1 MVYHTRNVFE
11 KPFMS
16 QTQPAEMERVAALR
30 DFFLARNRP
39 ELERAYRELAK
50 NFPEDVPEVE
60 DWEEVEF
67 AFNRLF
73 VGPAALEAPPFA
85 SVYLDTEPLVMSKT
99 TLEVR
104 EMYASIGLESP
115 WKNRFPDDHISLE
128 LDAILAMN
136 HLTLQT
142 GLAEMHDLRNRF
154 LEHIDGW
161 VSKFVDRIHEA
172 PSRHPAIGYAA
183 RRLAECLKR

>member
-1 MVYHTRNVFE
+1 V
-11 KPFMS
+11 
-16 QTQPAEMERVAALR
+16 EMESVAALR

-39 ELERAYRELAK
+39 ELERAYGELTK

-85 SVYLDTEPLVMSKT
+85 SVYLDSEPLVMNET

-115 WKNRFPDDHISLE
+115 WKNRLPDDHISLE
-128 LDAILAMN
+128 LDATLAMN
-136 HLTLQT
+136 HIALQS
-142 GLAEMHDLRNRF
+142 GLAEVQELRSRF
-154 LEHIDGW
+154 LEHMDRW
-161 VSKFVDRIHEA
+161 VSRFVDRMNKA
-172 PSRHPAIGYAA
+172 PSIHPAIGYAA
-183 RRLAECLKR
+183 RCLAEWLKHSLENIRGVTGNNGGEV